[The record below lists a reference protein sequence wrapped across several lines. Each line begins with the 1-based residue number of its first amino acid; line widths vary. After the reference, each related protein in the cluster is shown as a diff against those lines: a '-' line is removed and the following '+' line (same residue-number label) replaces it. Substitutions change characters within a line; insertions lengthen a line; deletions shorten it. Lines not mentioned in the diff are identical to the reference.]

1 MIALRQTGSGLLSLE
16 RLLRFS
22 GRKGIFSR
30 RLSLCAVQ
38 SVAILPLCD
47 SFYVLIQPVGSIG
60 SSLHWGYVMTYEIHA
75 SQWLNTSAPLS
86 LASLR
91 GRVVVVTAFQ
101 MLCPGCVINSLPQ
114 ARKLDTLFSRDD
126 LRVIGLH
133 SVFEH
138 HDVMGPAA
146 LQAFV
151 HEYRLNFPI
160 AIDQPS
166 DTGPLPRTMKAWGLG
181 GTPSTIIFDRDGKLA
196 LKELGHLDDLRLGA
210 FVGQL
215 IARNTPVQDKKGEEA
230 QAVADKYGSASCGP
244 TCTY

>member
-1 MIALRQTGSGLLSLE
+1 MS
-16 RLLRFS
+16 
-22 GRKGIFSR
+22 
-30 RLSLCAVQ
+30 
-38 SVAILPLCD
+38 
-47 SFYVLIQPVGSIG
+47 
-60 SSLHWGYVMTYEIHA
+60 YEIYA
-75 SQWLNTSAPLS
+75 SQWLNTAAALS

-101 MLCPGCVINSLPQ
+101 MLCPDCVINSLPQ
-114 ARKLDTLFSRDD
+114 AKKLDTLFSRDD
-126 LRVIGLH
+126 LRIIGLH

-138 HDVMGPAA
+138 HEVMGPAA

-160 AIDQPS
+160 AIDQAS
-166 DTGPLPRTMKAWGLG
+166 ESGPLPRTMKEWGLG
-181 GTPSTIIFDRDGKLA
+181 GTPSTIIFDRDGLLA

-215 IARNTPVQDKKGEEA
+215 IAQPANRQDTNTGAAPAAVDQDGT
-230 QAVADKYGSASCGP
+230 QACGP

>member
-1 MIALRQTGSGLLSLE
+1 MS
-16 RLLRFS
+16 
-22 GRKGIFSR
+22 
-30 RLSLCAVQ
+30 
-38 SVAILPLCD
+38 
-47 SFYVLIQPVGSIG
+47 
-60 SSLHWGYVMTYEIHA
+60 YEIHA
-75 SQWLNTSAPLS
+75 SQWLNTTAPLS
-86 LASLR
+86 LSSLR

-114 ARKLDTLFSRDD
+114 AKKLDTLFSRDD
-126 LRVIGLH
+126 LRIIGLH

-166 DTGPLPRTMKAWGLG
+166 DSGPLPHTMNEWGLG
-181 GTPSTIIFDRDGKLA
+181 GTPSTIIFDRDGNLA

-215 IARNTPVQDKKGEEA
+215 IARRPAEEIRKEGN
-230 QAVADKYGSASCGP
+230 QEKEGSSSCGP

>member
-1 MIALRQTGSGLLSLE
+1 MS
-16 RLLRFS
+16 
-22 GRKGIFSR
+22 
-30 RLSLCAVQ
+30 
-38 SVAILPLCD
+38 
-47 SFYVLIQPVGSIG
+47 
-60 SSLHWGYVMTYEIHA
+60 YEIYA
-75 SQWLNTSAPLS
+75 SQWLNTTAALS
-86 LASLR
+86 LESLR

-114 ARKLDTLFSRDD
+114 AKQLDTLFSRDD
-126 LRVIGLH
+126 LRIIGLH

-146 LQAFV
+146 LQAFA

-160 AIDQPS
+160 AIDQAS
-166 DTGPLPRTMKAWGLG
+166 DSGPLPRTMKAWGLG
-181 GTPSTIIFDRDGKLA
+181 GTPSTIIFDRDGNLA

-215 IARNTPVQDKKGEEA
+215 IARQPAQQDKKEGAAQTIVGKEA
-230 QAVADKYGSASCGP
+230 AQPGGP

>member
-1 MIALRQTGSGLLSLE
+1 MS
-16 RLLRFS
+16 
-22 GRKGIFSR
+22 
-30 RLSLCAVQ
+30 
-38 SVAILPLCD
+38 
-47 SFYVLIQPVGSIG
+47 
-60 SSLHWGYVMTYEIHA
+60 YEIYA
-75 SQWLNTSAPLS
+75 SQWLNTAAPLS

-114 ARKLDTLFSRDD
+114 ARQLDTLFSRDD
-126 LRVIGLH
+126 LRIIGLH

-146 LQAFV
+146 LQAFA

-160 AIDQPS
+160 AIDQAS
-166 DTGPLPRTMKAWGLG
+166 ESGPLPRTMKEWGLG

-215 IARNTPVQDKKGEEA
+215 IARQSNAQDKNQETVQAAVGMDGA
-230 QAVADKYGSASCGP
+230 QAGGP
-244 TCTY
+244 RCTY

>member
-1 MIALRQTGSGLLSLE
+1 MS
-16 RLLRFS
+16 
-22 GRKGIFSR
+22 
-30 RLSLCAVQ
+30 
-38 SVAILPLCD
+38 
-47 SFYVLIQPVGSIG
+47 
-60 SSLHWGYVMTYEIHA
+60 YEIYA
-75 SQWLNTSAPLS
+75 SQWLNTAAPLS

-114 ARKLDTLFSRDD
+114 AKQLDTLFSRDD
-126 LRVIGLH
+126 LRIIGLH

-146 LQAFV
+146 LQVFA

-160 AIDQPS
+160 AIDQAS
-166 DTGPLPRTMKAWGLG
+166 ESGPLPRTMKEWGLG

-215 IARNTPVQDKKGEEA
+215 IARQSSAQDKSQETV
-230 QAVADKYGSASCGP
+230 QAAVGMDGTQAGGP
-244 TCTY
+244 RCTY

>member
-1 MIALRQTGSGLLSLE
+1 MS
-16 RLLRFS
+16 
-22 GRKGIFSR
+22 
-30 RLSLCAVQ
+30 
-38 SVAILPLCD
+38 
-47 SFYVLIQPVGSIG
+47 
-60 SSLHWGYVMTYEIHA
+60 YEIYA
-75 SQWLNTSAPLS
+75 SQWLNTAAPLS

-114 ARKLDTLFSRDD
+114 ARQLDTLFSRDD
-126 LRVIGLH
+126 LRIIGLH

-146 LQAFV
+146 LQAFA

-160 AIDQPS
+160 AIDQAS
-166 DTGPLPRTMKAWGLG
+166 ESGPLPRTMKEWGLG

-215 IARNTPVQDKKGEEA
+215 IARQSNAQDKNQETV
-230 QAVADKYGSASCGP
+230 QAAVGMDGTQAGGP
-244 TCTY
+244 RCTY